1 MFLSSPYTITTYSIG
16 FLMPLVFM
24 KEMGNNKKYVSLSV
38 LPYLAG
44 KFISLSVLPYLA
56 GKYISLSVLP
66 YLAGKYVSLSVLP
79 YLAGIFMDTFSV
91 DVYM

>member
-44 KFISLSVLPYLA
+44 
-56 GKYISLSVLP
+56 
-66 YLAGKYVSLSVLP
+66 
-79 YLAGIFMDTFSV
+79 IFMDTFSV